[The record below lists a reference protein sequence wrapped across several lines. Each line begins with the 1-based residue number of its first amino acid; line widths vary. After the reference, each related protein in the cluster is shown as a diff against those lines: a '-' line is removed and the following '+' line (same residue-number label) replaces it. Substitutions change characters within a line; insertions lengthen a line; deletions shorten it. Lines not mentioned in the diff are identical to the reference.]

1 MSGRSI
7 IYGELAGTWSRT
19 ARNGRRYLT
28 VELRQPGAGSDLV
41 IYSFHPMVIAE
52 IEALPMGERI
62 AVAGKLWSPRRA
74 RRPTIMADAIL
85 HANTKPR
92 PGGKRAAQDHAARET
107 AALPLLALADNKRVR

>member
-1 MSGRSI
+1 
-7 IYGELAGTWSRT
+7 
-19 ARNGRRYLT
+19 
-28 VELRQPGAGSDLV
+28 
-41 IYSFHPMVIAE
+41 MVIAE